1 MRAVCEDPHMVMRG
15 GDLQPENSSRKHL
28 GGGAIATIGGIALL
42 VAFVA
47 QNTQDVK
54 FDFLF
59 WSVEIPIWLLSLLM
73 AGVGALIFFGIGVIR
88 RHRRRSDRRQARR
101 D

>member
-1 MRAVCEDPHMVMRG
+1 MVMRG
-15 GDLQPENSSRKHL
+15 DGLEPVKSSGRHI
-28 GGGAIATIGGIALL
+28 GGGAIATIAGVALL
-42 VAFVA
+42 GIFIA

-59 WSVEIPIWLLSLLM
+59 WSITIPIWLFSLLM
-73 AGVGALIFFGIGVIR
+73 AGVGALIFFGVGVLR
-88 RHRRRSDRRQARR
+88 RHRRRRDRRQARR

>member
-1 MRAVCEDPHMVMRG
+1 MVMRG
-15 GDLQPENSSRKHL
+15 DGLEPVKSSGRRI
-28 GGGAIATIGGIALL
+28 GGGAIATIVGVALL
-42 VAFVA
+42 VLFVA

-73 AGVGALIFFGIGVIR
+73 AGVGALIFFGIGVLR
-88 RHRRRSDRRQARR
+88 RHRRRQDRRQARR

>member
-1 MRAVCEDPHMVMRG
+1 MVMRG
-15 GDLQPENSSRKHL
+15 DGLEPVKSSGRHI
-28 GGGAIATIGGIALL
+28 GGGAVATIAGVALL
-42 VAFVA
+42 VIFVA

-59 WSVEIPIWLLSLLM
+59 WSVTIPIWLLSILM
-73 AGVGALIFFGIGVIR
+73 AGVGALIFFGLGVLR
-88 RHRRRSDRRQARR
+88 RHRRRQARR

>member
-1 MRAVCEDPHMVMRG
+1 LRAVCEDPHMVMRG
-15 GDLQPENSSRKHL
+15 GDLQPENSSRKHI

-42 VAFVA
+42 VIFVA

-59 WSVEIPIWLLSLLM
+59 WSVTIPIWLLSVLM

>member
-1 MRAVCEDPHMVMRG
+1 MCEDRRMVMRG
-15 GDLQPENSSRKHL
+15 GDLQPEKSSGKHI

-42 VAFVA
+42 VIFVA

-59 WSVEIPIWLLSLLM
+59 WSVTIPIWLLSVLM

>member
-15 GDLQPENSSRKHL
+15 GDLQPEKSSGKHI

-42 VAFVA
+42 VIFVA

-59 WSVEIPIWLLSLLM
+59 WSVTIPIWLLSVLM